1 MAGIIETKEVIKF
14 VQVLAETIEE
24 AKKDGSID
32 IFDAMNAISLISPLA
47 AAGKGILEIKEELKD
62 LDKEEV
68 QELLA
73 MMQDAVSQL
82 IQALK

>member
-1 MAGIIETKEVIKF
+1 MAGITETKEVIKF
-14 VQVLAETIEE
+14 VQVLAETITE
-24 AKKDGSID
+24 AKADGSID
-32 IFDAMNAISLISPLA
+32 IFDAMNAISLLTPLA

-82 IQALK
+82 VEALK

>member
-1 MAGIIETKEVIKF
+1 MAGIEETKEVIRF
-14 VQVLAETIEE
+14 VQVLAETIKV
-24 AKKDGSID
+24 AKADGSID
-32 IFDAMNAISLISPLA
+32 IFDAMSAISLISPLA

-73 MMQDAVSQL
+73 MMQDAVAQFVE
-82 IQALK
+82 ALK

>member
-1 MAGIIETKEVIKF
+1 MAGITETKEVIKF
-14 VQVLAETIEE
+14 VQVLAETITE
-24 AKKDGSID
+24 AKADGSID

-73 MMQDAVSQL
+73 IMQDAVSQL
-82 IQALK
+82 VQALK

>member
-1 MAGIIETKEVIKF
+1 MAGITETKEVIKF
-14 VQVLAETIEE
+14 VQVLAETITE
-24 AKKDGSID
+24 AKADGSID
-32 IFDAMNAISLISPLA
+32 IFDAMNAISLLSPLA

-82 IQALK
+82 VEALK

>member
-1 MAGIIETKEVIKF
+1 MAGITETKEVIKF
-14 VQVLAETIEE
+14 VQVLAETITE
-24 AKKDGSID
+24 AKADGSID
-32 IFDAMNAISLISPLA
+32 IFDAMNAISLLTPLA

-82 IQALK
+82 VQALK

>member
-1 MAGIIETKEVIKF
+1 MAGITETKEVIKF
-14 VQVLAETIEE
+14 VQVLAETITE
-24 AKKDGSID
+24 AKADGSVD

-73 MMQDAVSQL
+73 LMQDAVSQL

>member
-1 MAGIIETKEVIKF
+1 MAGITETKEVIQF
-14 VQVLAETIEE
+14 IQTLAETIEKSK
-24 AKKDGSID
+24 ADGSID
-32 IFDAMNAISLISPLA
+32 IFDAMNAIALISPLA

-73 MMQDAVSQL
+73 LMQDAVSQL
-82 IQALK
+82 IQSLK